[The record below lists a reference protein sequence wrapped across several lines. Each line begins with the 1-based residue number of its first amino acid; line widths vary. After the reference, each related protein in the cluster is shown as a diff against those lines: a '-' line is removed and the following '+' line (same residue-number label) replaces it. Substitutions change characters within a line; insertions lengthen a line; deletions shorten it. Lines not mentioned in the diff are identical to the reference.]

1 MLTRVGRSS
10 TIPAMAPHLH
20 GSHGHGGHG
29 HGPRA
34 PARPTRP
41 AHGDHA
47 HGDHGHDHGPGQHGD
62 HDHGPGGHA
71 HHGHDHDHH
80 GPADHGQASRRAL
93 RGALILNGLFLVV
106 EAAVGW
112 WSGSLALLSDAA
124 HMIGDVAGLALALVA
139 ATLASTPETARRTF
153 GLVRAEILG
162 AFVNGLLLVGAC
174 FLIFREA
181 FERLTSGPPPIP
193 GLPVLVVGVIGLA
206 INLGSAY
213 VLWRSSKEGDL
224 NVRGALIHMLADA
237 LGSLGAIVASVLML
251 TLGLHAA
258 DAVVSVLIALL
269 VLYSSWGLLRES
281 TTILLQFAP
290 PGFDRDALSPQ
301 LLAIPG
307 VRTVHAIRAW
317 SLGSGHIVVTA
328 HLDIDPTMPHGPILR
343 AAEHLLRNDLGA
355 AYTTIQLDPDGT
367 ECCAE
372 RA

>member
-1 MLTRVGRSS
+1 MLTRPLRSS
-10 TIPAMAPHLH
+10 TIRVEMAPHIH
-20 GSHGHGGHG
+20 GHGHGGHG
-29 HGPRA
+29 HGHSHGPRPPASA
-34 PARPTRP
+34 PRPP
-41 AHGDHA
+41 HD
-47 HGDHGHDHGPGQHGD
+47 DHGHDHGDHPHHDHD
-62 HDHGPGGHA
+62 HDHGSGHA
-71 HHGHDHDHH
+71 H
-80 GPADHGQASRRAL
+80 DHGQASRRAL
-93 RGALILNGLFLVV
+93 RGALILNGLFLIV

-112 WSGSLALLSDAA
+112 WTGSLALLSDAA

-139 ATLASTPETARRTF
+139 ATLATTPETARRTF

-162 AFVNGLLLVGAC
+162 AFVNGLALVVAC
-174 FLIFREA
+174 FLIIREA
-181 FERLTSGPPPIP
+181 IERLSGGPPEVP
-193 GLPVLVVGVIGLA
+193 GVPVLLVGTIGLA

-213 VLWRSSKEGDL
+213 VLWRSSREGDL

-258 DAVVSVLIALL
+258 DAVVSVLIAVL
-269 VLYSSWGLLRES
+269 VLYSSWGLIRES
-281 TTILLQFAP
+281 TVILLQFAP
-290 PGFDRDALSPQ
+290 PGFDRDALSPR

-328 HLDIDPTMPHGPILR
+328 HLDIDPTVAHGPILR

-355 AYTTIQLDPDGT
+355 AYTTIQLDPDGV
-367 ECCAE
+367 ERCAE